1 MIRNIAICTT
11 QVPFTAG
18 GAEAHV
24 AGLQSSL
31 IAAGYKAEIVA
42 LPFRWYPPVE
52 IMRSTL
58 TWRLLNISES
68 NGKPVDLVIGMK
80 FPAYTIEHSRKVL
93 WIIHQH
99 RSAYNLWGTP
109 FDDLSNFPEGVQV
122 RDFIHRCDRKFLP
135 KAKKIFANSRT
146 VAERLR
152 RYNGIESEPLYHP
165 PPRAD
170 MLFSAELGLS

>member
-1 MIRNIAICTT
+1 
-11 QVPFTAG
+11 
-18 GAEAHV
+18 
-24 AGLQSSL
+24 
-31 IAAGYKAEIVA
+31 
-42 LPFRWYPPVE
+42 
-52 IMRSTL
+52 
-58 TWRLLNISES
+58 
-68 NGKPVDLVIGMK
+68 MK

-170 MLFSAELGLS
+170 MLFSAELGNYVFCPGRLEPQKRTDLLIKAMQFVPRGVKLL